1 MKKINIEEYFKY
13 SFPDIEVFDNIYTLI
28 KEINFNEVSLITIL
42 LQKRCKKEIYKLLPR
57 YKNFILNSIPLTSDC
72 LKNLT

>member
-1 MKKINIEEYFKY
+1 MNIHLILGTEQNCKVHIRASIYNKFKTYLFEKDKYKREYFKY

-42 LQKRCKKEIYKLLPR
+42 LQKR
-57 YKNFILNSIPLTSDC
+57 
-72 LKNLT
+72 